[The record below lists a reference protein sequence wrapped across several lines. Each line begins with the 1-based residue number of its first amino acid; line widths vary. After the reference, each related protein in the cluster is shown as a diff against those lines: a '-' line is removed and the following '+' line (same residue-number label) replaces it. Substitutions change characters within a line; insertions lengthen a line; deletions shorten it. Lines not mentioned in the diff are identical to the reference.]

1 LKDNDQAYEFISRAQ
16 DTRPSDVRILNLKT
30 WIQRRQE
37 DMEGKIDT
45 IRQARMRDP
54 RNAGHTNSLVFN
66 LMASHRY
73 DEAKEEIGNADFQT
87 FELEHWQ
94 KMLELKEHRDI
105 DRWADEL
112 LVLMDE
118 YESDVNAMARWE
130 AQIVARNYV
139 AAEGMLPDISDKVR
153 GSVNYLPDGAI
164 ARIITY
170 WFLGDA
176 DRLRDVVEQ
185 ARSGLDGSRDA
196 EGNIPATSWNYYFAL
211 LAAVEG
217 KTEEAERL
225 IRR

>member
-94 KMLELKEHRDI
+94 KMLELTKCGARLTTCLTGQSHESLRTGFWETLI
-105 DRWADEL
+105 D
-112 LVLMDE
+112 
-118 YESDVNAMARWE
+118 
-130 AQIVARNYV
+130 
-139 AAEGMLPDISDKVR
+139 
-153 GSVNYLPDGAI
+153 
-164 ARIITY
+164 
-170 WFLGDA
+170 
-176 DRLRDVVEQ
+176 
-185 ARSGLDGSRDA
+185 
-196 EGNIPATSWNYYFAL
+196 
-211 LAAVEG
+211 
-217 KTEEAERL
+217 
-225 IRR
+225 